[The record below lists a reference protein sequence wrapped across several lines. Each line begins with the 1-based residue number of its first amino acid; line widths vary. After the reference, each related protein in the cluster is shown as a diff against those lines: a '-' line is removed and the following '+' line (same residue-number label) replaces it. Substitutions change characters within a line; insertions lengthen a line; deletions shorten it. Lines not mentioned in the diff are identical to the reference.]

1 MKEKEEKMHFPKI
14 DDFFTTQEERDEQ
27 KLEKV
32 EKIAVSSISNC
43 IIFLEISSST
53 VGIESISVLII
64 AHASSTK
71 SIALSGKNLSE
82 IYLCDSVAAAIN
94 SLSDILTP

>member
-32 EKIAVSSISNC
+32 EKIAVSSISNSAPQLVHTNTP
-43 IIFLEISSST
+43 FAKSSFN
-53 VGIESISVLII
+53 SVP
-64 AHASSTK
+64 HSHVK
-71 SIALSGKNLSE
+71 K
-82 IYLCDSVAAAIN
+82 AI
-94 SLSDILTP
+94 